1 MRGGL
6 RSTSFK
12 SGISGNPGG
21 RPKRA
26 QTIEARRIIVDVKAL
41 ARECAPEAISTLEEI
56 MLDPKA
62 PSAARIGAA
71 TAILDRA
78 FGKPGQA
85 VAVSGA
91 IASFDFTRLSDE
103 DLVEYKRLLEKV
115 MISDQDDDLEWESR
129 RSN

>member
-41 ARECAPEAISTLEEI
+41 ARECAPEAIS

-71 TAILDRA
+71 TAILDRGY
-78 FGKPGQA
+78 GKPGQA
-85 VAVSGA
+85 LDVTFKPWDLRKLTDDQLHQFHELLTTLNSESKQVA
-91 IASFDFTRLSDE
+91 
-103 DLVEYKRLLEKV
+103 LLATPCEAE
-115 MISDQDDDLEWESR
+115 MRD
-129 RSN
+129 